1 MDKEKNGFS
10 YTYSAEEQEEI
21 KRIRQKYQPEEESK
35 LDMLRRLD
43 EGVTK
48 KGNLYAIIIGVIGA
62 LVLGLGMS
70 ICMTDLGTGIGLE
83 SLAAM
88 VIGIV
93 TGVIGLVLVC
103 IAYPVYLYVVKKE
116 REKIAPQILE
126 LTEEL
131 IK

>member
-1 MDKEKNGFS
+1 MDKKKNGFS

-21 KRIRQKYQPEEESK
+21 KRIRQKYQSEEESK
-35 LDMLRRLD
+35 MDTLRRLD
-43 EGVTK
+43 EGVAK

-83 SLAAM
+83 RLAAM
-88 VIGIV
+88 VVGIV
-93 TGVIGLVLVC
+93 IGVIGLVLVC

>member
-35 LDMLRRLD
+35 MDMLRRLD

-93 TGVIGLVLVC
+93 TGVIGLALVC